1 MEEIGGGSVAK
12 KIMFLRRALTEEL
25 ADERSNH
32 ERLVIAVHAVLLESG
47 FVPIDPIS
55 GKQTDDQDR
64 PHLLDKWSTLD
75 QSQTMWVYYTLPQ
88 ILQNWTNIEKSK
100 GWTIT
105 GNYNVIEGGGGIQLM
120 IQSRGNFVN
129 VYPSLSGYRLG
140 LYSPIH
146 HLCLD
151 EQRFCP
157 AIEFLWAN
165 RDVDLGDRDLHQYQS
180 PEKEILE
187 LWKICRDEIVLPF
200 LIELCPM
207 AGLPA
212 PTVFMDL
219 LPEIKRKIFESLSGV
234 DILKVP
240 GVCKKLR
247 NLVNDDQEFWKHK
260 FRSRVEG

>member
-1 MEEIGGGSVAK
+1 MEEIGVRSGRSVAN
-12 KIMFLRRALTEEL
+12 KITFLRRALTEEL

-32 ERLVIAVHAVLLESG
+32 EPLVIAVHAVLLESG

-140 LYSPIH
+140 FYSPIH

-165 RDVDLGDRDLHQYQS
+165 RDVDLGDRDMHQ
-180 PEKEILE
+180 
-187 LWKICRDEIVLPF
+187 
-200 LIELCPM
+200 
-207 AGLPA
+207 
-212 PTVFMDL
+212 
-219 LPEIKRKIFESLSGV
+219 
-234 DILKVP
+234 
-240 GVCKKLR
+240 
-247 NLVNDDQEFWKHK
+247 
-260 FRSRVEG
+260 